1 MGYHPG
7 GRREARLARRSV
19 RAVLRGEVEGMT
31 DVSRREFLQSA
42 AAIGAVGSVA
52 VALGQGKPSGR
63 PAGRSPVV
71 VSSANGLRCT
81 ERAAALLLQDKGIDT
96 LDAVIEGVRILEEDP
111 EDMSVGYGGLPNED
125 GVVEL
130 DASVMHGPTCRAG
143 SVAALRNIKTPSL
156 VAKKVMERSDHVYLV
171 GDGALRFARAH
182 GFVECDLL
190 TEKSRA
196 AWLKWKENLSDG
208 DDWIPPAA
216 VPDGKPQSSRSV
228 SVPFTYGTVTCL
240 ALDSSGAISGCTTT
254 SGLAYKIPG
263 RVGDSPIIGAG
274 LFVDNKVGAAG
285 STGRGEACIKI
296 CGAHTIVE
304 AMRHGRSPRDACLLA
319 LERVV
324 ETTTEPRLKGAD
336 GRPNF
341 ELKFYALSR
350 DGEFGAASMWSGAQF
365 AVFADGVNRLQPCA
379 HLFEKPA
386 SGAG

>member
-1 MGYHPG
+1 MPN
-7 GRREARLARRSV
+7 
-19 RAVLRGEVEGMT
+19 
-31 DVSRREFLQSA
+31 VSRREFLQSA
-42 AAIGAVGSVA
+42 AAISAVGSVTS
-52 VALGQGKPSGR
+52 VLGDELPIAQRSGS
-63 PAGRSPVV
+63 PPVV

-81 ERAAALLLQDKGIDT
+81 ETAGALLLRGQGADT
-96 LDAVIEGVRILEEDP
+96 LDAVITGVRILEEDP
-111 EDMSVGYGGLPNED
+111 EDMSVGYGGLPNEE

-171 GDGALRFARAH
+171 GEGALRFARAH

-196 AWLKWKENLSDG
+196 AWLSWKENLSND
-208 DDWIPPAA
+208 DDWIPPLA
-216 VPDGKPQSSRSV
+216 VPDGQSRS
-228 SVPFTYGTVTCL
+228 SELTTIPFTYGTVTCL
-240 ALDSSGAISGCTTT
+240 ALDSSGSISGCTST

-285 STGRGEACIKI
+285 ATGRGEACIKV

-304 AMRHGRSPRDACLLA
+304 AMRHGKSPSDACLLA

-324 ETTTEPRLKGAD
+324 ETTTEARLKNLD

-341 ELKFYALSR
+341 DLKFYALSR
-350 DGEFGAASMWSGAQF
+350 DGQFGAASMWSGAQY
-365 AVFADGVNRLQPCA
+365 AVFANGSNRLEPCA
-379 HLFEKPA
+379 HLFERPA
-386 SGAG
+386 SKSG